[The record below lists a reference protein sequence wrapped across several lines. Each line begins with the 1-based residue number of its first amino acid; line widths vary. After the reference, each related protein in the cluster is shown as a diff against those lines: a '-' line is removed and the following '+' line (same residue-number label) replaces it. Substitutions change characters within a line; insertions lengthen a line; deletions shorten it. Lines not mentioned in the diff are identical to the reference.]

1 MAEFENVYR
10 PIRHQVY
17 GHRLMSDAQ
26 AGIDLF
32 PQTNRVTV
40 GNILDFL
47 HDLVGSITEL
57 YLNGTKPV
65 LGVRDFKDHNQRIR
79 DDPRKVLARLAEH
92 IVVDK
97 DENGG

>member
-1 MAEFENVYR
+1 MQAKRQGGVLTPIGVGRAR
-10 PIRHQVY
+10 PHQK
-17 GHRLMSDAQ
+17 GGQSRQ
-26 AGIDLF
+26 
-32 PQTNRVTV
+32 VTRIADP
-40 GNILDFL
+40 GKR
-47 HDLVGSITEL
+47 EL